1 MTSFIFKYAN
11 SLSLLLAISFVNFA
25 NGQANFNTTGNYRAE
40 HYASVPSPRG
50 LFLDETGDLLVS
62 SLINRI
68 TIVYEVNGTATTSL
82 LVQPPLLVLL
92 NHGIAYNRG
101 FLYAS
106 STTTVYRWPYTPG
119 QRTEITESEEIV
131 VRGMPIGGHSTRTLA
146 FHSSGLL
153 YISVGSNLNVDQDS
167 RRARIRTFNIS
178 SIPSGGIE
186 FSTGEVFA
194 DGLRNEVGIAFD
206 GDGIL
211 WGVQNGADNLNR
223 DDLGGDI
230 HNTNPADEMTKFD
243 QPIGTFYGYP
253 YCWTV
258 DQLANHE
265 HGEQFAWPSFM
276 DDGIHT
282 DEWCKN
288 VSNNRPPTL
297 PLPAHYAAL
306 GITFYDGSVCNSS
319 AGALPCSMTGDAF
332 VAFHGSW
339 NREPAAGYSVVRIPI
354 DPQTRL
360 PTGEI
365 LDVMYEPDPAGCG
378 RCFRPVNLVF
388 NKQGHLL
395 VSADASS
402 EIFRI
407 TYAQ

>member
-1 MTSFIFKYAN
+1 MARLILKSAN
-11 SLSLLLAISFVNFA
+11 LICLLLVISTRTFV
-25 NGQANFNTTGNYRAE
+25 NGQANFNTTENYRASS
-40 HYASVPSPRG
+40 YASVSSARG
-50 LFLDETGDLLVS
+50 LFMDETGDLLVS
-62 SLINRI
+62 STSSRI
-68 TIVYEVNGTATTSL
+68 TSVYEVNGEVQTSIL
-82 LVQPPLLVLL
+82 LQNTDLRL
-92 NHGIAYNRG
+92 NHGIACYSG
-101 FLYAS
+101 YLYAS
-106 STTTVYRWPYTPG
+106 SSVTTYRWPFTPG
-119 QRTEITESEEIV
+119 QRTEITETAEV
-131 VRGMPIGGHSTRTLA
+131 VIKNMPPAGHATRTLIFDDA
-146 FHSSGLL
+146 GIL
-153 YISVGSNLNVDQDS
+153 YISVGSGTNVDQDS
-167 RRARIRTFNIS
+167 SRARIRRFNIS
-178 SIPSGGIE
+178 SIPNGGIE
-186 FSTGEVFA
+186 FDSGEVFA
-194 DGLRNEVGIAFD
+194 DGLRNEVGLAFD
-206 GDGIL
+206 GEGIL
-211 WGVQNGADNLNR
+211 WGVQNGADELHR

-243 QPIGTFYGYP
+243 QPLGTFYGYP

-265 HGEQFAWPSFM
+265 HGEQFAWPDFLT
-276 DDGIHT
+276 DGIHS
-282 DEWCKN
+282 DAWCKN

-339 NREPAAGYSVVRIPI
+339 NREPAEGYRVSRIPI

-378 RCFRPVNLVF
+378 RCLQPVNLVF

-395 VSADASS
+395 VSADSSS

-407 TYAQ
+407 TYIQ